1 MAAKKLSWA
10 NCRLAKVSKTKEK
23 PLKLCKMFSD
33 IFVIA
38 EANITPY
45 VIEKPSI
52 IFLKLDSICLCDR
65 IYTTSAKQ
73 AVSIFSIQW
82 VLIYK
87 ELSFPQTLSSK
98 NVEIDSAGS
107 WK

>member
-1 MAAKKLSWA
+1 
-10 NCRLAKVSKTKEK
+10 
-23 PLKLCKMFSD
+23 MFSD

-73 AVSIFSIQW
+73 AVSIFSIQ
-82 VLIYK
+82 
-87 ELSFPQTLSSK
+87 
-98 NVEIDSAGS
+98 
-107 WK
+107 